1 MPAGQIISLI
11 VIVVFIFGLFYL
23 RAFILKKAGGQNWGR
38 LGTKNIIILE
48 RFAIAK
54 DKTFCLTEVGG
65 RVYFVIFTNNTV
77 TVVDSYDAAAFS
89 EAAAVQLDKYNNKA
103 GTLNTGTLRAIPT
116 GNSLYA
122 RMTRSL
128 ARFIAARTG
137 RSKSF
142 EEQLAS
148 AVAADLSA
156 EKSANKLSKPED
168 EQ

>member
-11 VIVVFIFGLFYL
+11 VIVIFIFGLFYL
-23 RAFILKKAGGQNWGR
+23 RAYILKRASGQNWGR

-65 RVYFVIFTNNTV
+65 KVYFVIFTNNTV
-77 TVVDSYDAAAFS
+77 TLVDSYDAAVFS
-89 EAAAVQLDKYNNKA
+89 QVAENQREKYNIQS
-103 GTLNTGTLRAIPT
+103 TNTGTLMKIPT

-128 ARFIAARTG
+128 ARFIAAKTG
-137 RSKSF
+137 REDDF
-142 EEQLAS
+142 EAQLA
-148 AVAADLSA
+148 AAIKDS
-156 EKSANKLSKPED
+156 EKTDEPE
-168 EQ
+168 EEK